1 MKVLISGA
9 GIGGLAAARAL
20 IAAGHEVTVFEQAA
34 ELRPGGAAVTL
45 WSNGTGVLSELG
57 VSLNGVGAP
66 IDVLETRDH
75 RGRTLVSIDV
85 AQAAAHYGHPHVC
98 LPRARLLGLLAAG
111 LPTGTIAFGR
121 TAKQAEQAPGAAVR
135 VGFADGATV
144 EGDLLIA
151 ADGRGSALRDQL
163 WGGDPGRFTGWAT
176 WQGISPVPIDI
187 TASRRSVLFVGKP
200 GSCGLMPAGDGLL
213 QWWFDLR
220 WAPGAPPPAKPMA
233 MLRERFGDWAPPVRA
248 VLEAVT
254 DDETGF
260 FPHCGHRVPRT
271 WGSGRITVIGDAAH
285 SMPPT
290 RAQGANQA
298 LEDAWALA
306 AALRNAARRSA
317 ALRDAAPRGAASPAA
332 GGRPDIAATLRAFE
346 RSRSRKASVVS
357 RQAGT
362 EDYNR
367 YGAVISRLIPAALA
381 TRYYTR
387 WLRQISSYL
396 DPGAP
401 SRTRVAHAGP

>member
-20 IAAGHEVTVFEQAA
+20 IADGHEVTVYEQAT
-34 ELRPGGAAVTL
+34 ELRQGGAAVTL
-45 WSNGTGVLSELG
+45 WSNGTGVLAELG
-57 VSLNGVGAP
+57 VRLDGAGAP

-75 RGRTLVSIDV
+75 RGKPLVSIDV
-85 AQAAAHYGHPHVC
+85 AQAAARYGHPHVC
-98 LPRARLLGLLAAG
+98 LPRARLLDRLAG
-111 LPTGTIAFGR
+111 DLPPGTITFRRSAKAAT
-121 TAKQAEQAPGAAVR
+121 TATTATTATAAPGTAVR
-135 VGFADGATV
+135 VTFTDGGTAD
-144 EGDLLIA
+144 GDLLIA
-151 ADGRGSALRDQL
+151 ADGRGSAIRDQL
-163 WGGDPGRFTGWAT
+163 WGGDPGRPTGWAT
-176 WQGISPVPIDI
+176 WQGITQVPIDI
-187 TASRRSVLFVGKP
+187 TASHRSVLFVGKP

-220 WAPGAPPPAKPMA
+220 WPPGTPPPVKPVA

-248 VLEAVT
+248 VLAAVT

-260 FPHCGHRVPRT
+260 FPHCKHRVPRT
-271 WGSGRITVIGDAAH
+271 WGSGAVTVIGDAAH

-306 AALRNAARRSA
+306 AALRNAASA
-317 ALRDAAPRGAASPAA
+317 EA
-332 GGRPDIAATLRAFE
+332 GHQPDTEATLRAFE

-357 RQAGT
+357 RQAGS

-367 YGAVISRLIPAALA
+367 YGAVMSRLIPGPLA
-381 TRYYTR
+381 IRYYTR
-387 WLRQISSYL
+387 WLRQVSSYL
-396 DPGAP
+396 DTA
-401 SRTRVAHAGP
+401 